1 MATKEDIQELFNKFS
16 DKMDKNHNENIERF
30 RSLSEE
36 IRNINNSMK
45 QFMINMKNTDKRLD
59 DRDVM
64 SDNELK
70 FFREESNQIKS
81 DKIRENEEGFGFMNN
96 VLDEKLNK
104 NTGELFTAMGED
116 FSEILDDDQDSLEES
131 YISFDKDNDDND
143 SYDSYDSDFDD
154 SEIFDDNLTDMDDLE
169 IFDII
174 CECEDSFS
182 FEYTHIYDNC
192 FVNDDS
198 LNWNEQE
205 VSDVTDEISVSLYQE
220 GNSLK
225 KHTVCSASSTMAIHR
240 RMWKDMSKDMSLA
253 KDLMANVVESEQ
265 KLPRMLWDPGV
276 IIINDK
282 GIIS

>member
-1 MATKEDIQELFNKFS
+1 MATKEEIEELFR
-16 DKMDKNHNENIERF
+16 KNQDENNERF
-30 RSLSEE
+30 HVLNEMREE
-36 IRNINNSMK
+36 MKSMNEFMTELVKNI
-45 QFMINMKNTDKRLD
+45 DKRLE

-104 NTGELFTAMGED
+104 NTGEFFTAMGED
-116 FSEILDDDQDSLEES
+116 FSEILDDEEDSLKES

-154 SEIFDDNLTDMDDLE
+154 SEIYDDNLTDMDDLE

-225 KHTVCSASSTMAIHR
+225 KHTVCSASSTTAIHR